1 MKALFAEKEQA
12 MHAEARRCEG
22 ERDAEVRHAQQAQEL
37 AEDAAARAAS
47 RTKEAEGLRCEAEEA
62 LTMVWAENERLS
74 GLLAS
79 RSAEASAAKVC
90 VLREHP
96 CARASA
102 TTTKACRL

>member
-1 MKALFAEKEQA
+1 MFAEKEQA
-12 MHAEARRCEG
+12 MQAEAWRCEG
-22 ERDAEVRHAQQAQEL
+22 EKDAEIRHAQQAQEL